1 MAKRTTKAEATLIA
15 FVLIIGVPI
24 YLVSKLV
31 ETTGWVIPVVAI
43 IAAIVIVF
51 SLGSIVLSN
60 LDKFLGGHGLD
71 DVITSRGIRTN
82 PISIL
87 ILFSLTAVAA
97 IITIF
102 AIRKKNNTKKLKKGK
117 RT

>member
-1 MAKRTTKAEATLIA
+1 MELMSFKNFHKFLRSRIFGA
-15 FVLIIGVPI
+15 F
-24 YLVSKLV
+24 S
-31 ETTGWVIPVVAI
+31 
-43 IAAIVIVF
+43 AIVIVF

-97 IITIF
+97 IVTFF
-102 AIRKKNNTKKLKKGK
+102 AIRNKNNTKKIKKGK